1 MRAFVR
7 SLVAALGIALIPA
20 LVVSLPSASALAQA
34 DQGQEQIKQIAL
46 TDAQITQFIAAQ
58 KDMNAIFAKI
68 PQGTEKPDPKIMAQL
83 EATAK
88 KYKFASF
95 EDYND
100 VAANIGLVMA
110 GIDPQTKKYVGAEAV
125 LKQQIAAVQAD
136 KQMPANERKQALD
149 QLNEALKAV
158 VPVQYQQN
166 IALVQKYYEKLAAL
180 MPQQD

>member
-1 MRAFVR
+1 MRALVR
-7 SLVAALGIALIPA
+7 SLVAALGIALFPA
-20 LVVSLPSASALAQA
+20 LVFSLPSASALAQA
-34 DQGQEQIKQIAL
+34 DQGQEQVKQISL

-110 GIDPQTKKYVGAEAV
+110 GIDPQTKKYVGAETV

-158 VPVQYQQN
+158 VPVQYQEN
-166 IALVQKYYEKLAAL
+166 IALVQKYYAKLAAL